1 MLHVVRRHKRKI
13 LFTHSVVV
21 FTLLA
26 SSAVTFDTGS
36 TTLFLA
42 PRGDT
47 ALAIGQTTD
56 VDVMLTTQ
64 TPINALSVT
73 LSFPTDMIE
82 IVGMSKER
90 SFLTLWTEETVIRE
104 DSGEIHFSGGTTEH
118 GGITGSTTAL
128 TISVR
133 AKHPGSAQIYF
144 KEAHVLASDGHGTTV
159 ESVGT
164 PFTYHIQT
172 PTLSGGGGTNQA
184 PLPPVSHSPD
194 INGDGFV
201 SLADISI
208 LLMGIEKPY
217 EARLDL
223 NNDGSISIAD
233 LSVSLAH
240 MR

>member
-1 MLHVVRRHKRKI
+1 
-13 LFTHSVVV
+13 
-21 FTLLA
+21 
-26 SSAVTFDTGS
+26 
-36 TTLFLA
+36 
-42 PRGDT
+42 
-47 ALAIGQTTD
+47 
-56 VDVMLTTQ
+56 
-64 TPINALSVT
+64 
-73 LSFPTDMIE
+73 
-82 IVGMSKER
+82 MSKER